1 VDTSAVLRTEMG
13 RVGLYFLETGANQR
27 PSQVTYD
34 REGASI
40 SMTPAESYAWRQMFQ
55 GAAWLHVSG
64 ITPAL
69 SRVAAQ
75 AVLAAVQEA
84 RAQGLRVSCDLNF
97 RSKLWHWEP
106 GTAPRQLAE
115 RTLRGILPLVD
126 VVIANEEDA
135 ADVLSIHAP
144 DTDVNAGQLAVERY
158 REVAAAI
165 VRQFPLVRTVGIT
178 LRESI
183 SATHNNWGA
192 MLYDAA
198 SGRACLAPQRQG
210 RYEPYAVTHIVDRLG
225 AGDAF
230 AAGLIYALMNP
241 ELADPQA
248 AVAFAA
254 ANSCLAHSIEGDF
267 CLVSRTEVEALVKSG
282 GSGRVV
288 R

>member
-1 VDTSAVLRTEMG
+1 
-13 RVGLYFLETGANQR
+13 
-27 PSQVTYD
+27 
-34 REGASI
+34 
-40 SMTPAESYAWRQMFQ
+40 
-55 GAAWLHVSG
+55 
-64 ITPAL
+64 
-69 SRVAAQ
+69 
-75 AVLAAVQEA
+75 
-84 RAQGLRVSCDLNF
+84 
-97 RSKLWHWEP
+97 
-106 GTAPRQLAE
+106 
-115 RTLRGILPLVD
+115 
-126 VVIANEEDA
+126 
-135 ADVLSIHAP
+135 
-144 DTDVNAGQLAVERY
+144 VNAGQLAVERY